1 MEPQAPQVD
10 AVAIIDA
17 LTAEIATLTRRAVI
31 AEQRVRDL
39 EQRQLQGS
47 TIAKESK

>member
-17 LTAEIATLTRRAVI
+17 LAVEIATAPPRCHR
-31 AEQRVRDL
+31 
-39 EQRQLQGS
+39 
-47 TIAKESK
+47 